1 MKYNINLNGAKI
13 TQTSQSIDGLQSVVV
28 DGIYSRIGD
37 SEDAHISGDIISIID
52 NKGKEHDYSHF
63 PIPLSLIIDDNE
75 VEAIHS
81 VAEEDKVAESEKSPN
96 EYFII
101 EINDADELESDWM
114 DLGGVSRIFVEPSE
128 VYGGEKATVDGYV
141 FLMEGNDGALYDHSD
156 IPVPV
161 KTTVEMDKI
170 TPIYAHS
177 HDDVIEY
184 VVTQKRIEELE
195 KEVESIVQFDTP
207 KERLDTLFEPMT
219 ATKVEYYEDVRK
231 FAKEYNNM
239 TFKEKNQV
247 SALIEM
253 GAYESPLSDDTLQTI
268 MFDVDEYQRYSN
280 QRRYL
285 SKEIDRVIESKYM
298 DQDISSMKHEY
309 EIAGREMRRIDNQYE
324 LTKPAQE
331 ITRPNV
337 DVPEDRKEDV
347 AELNRTYGELT
358 DDNYDKFLAEL
369 EIFADPGVR
378 IEHAD
383 DMVLSDDEMILIFQD
398 EGRYL

>member
-1 MKYNINLNGAKI
+1 MKYNVNLNGARI

-75 VEAIHS
+75 VEAIHNTN
-81 VAEEDKVAESEKSPN
+81 EQDKVAESEKSPN

-101 EINDADELESDWM
+101 EVNDADELESDWM

-141 FLMEGNDGALYDHSD
+141 FLMEGNDGELYDHSD

-184 VVTQKRIEELE
+184 ITTQKRIEELE

-207 KERLDTLFEPMT
+207 KDRTDVLFEPMT
-219 ATKVEYYEDVRK
+219 ATKVEYYEDVRR
-231 FAKEYNNM
+231 FAKEYNDM
-239 TFKEKNQV
+239 PFKEKNQV

-253 GAYESPLSDDTLQTI
+253 DAYESPLGVDTLQEI

-285 SKEIDRVIESKYM
+285 GKEIDRTIESKYM

-309 EIAGREMRRIDNQYE
+309 EIAGREMKRIDEKYE
-324 LTKPAQE
+324 LTKPAPE
-331 ITRPNV
+331 IARPNI
-337 DVPEDRKEDV
+337 DVPEDRQEDV
-347 AELNRTYGELT
+347 AALNRTYGELT
-358 DDNYDKFLAEL
+358 DDNYDKFIAEL

-378 IEHAD
+378 IEHPD
-383 DMVLSDDEMILIFQD
+383 DMVLSDDDIMLIFQD
-398 EGRYL
+398 EGRYM

>member
-1 MKYNINLNGAKI
+1 MKYNVNLNGARI

-75 VEAIHS
+75 VEAIHNTS
-81 VAEEDKVAESEKSPN
+81 EKVAESEKSPN

-101 EINDADELESDWM
+101 EVTDAEELESDWM
-114 DLGGVSRIFVEPSE
+114 DLGGVSRIFVEPSD

-141 FLMEGNDGALYDHSD
+141 FLMEGNDGTLYDHSD

-184 VVTQKRIEELE
+184 VTTQKRIEELE

-231 FAKEYNNM
+231 FAKEYNDM

-285 SKEIDRVIESKYM
+285 SKEIDRTIESKYM

-309 EIAGREMRRIDNQYE
+309 EIAGREMKRIDEKYE
-324 LTKPAQE
+324 LTKPAPE
-331 ITRPNV
+331 ITRPNI
-337 DVPEDRKEDV
+337 DVPEDRQDDV

-378 IEHAD
+378 IEHTD

>member
-52 NKGKEHDYSHF
+52 NKGREHDYSHF

-101 EINDADELESDWM
+101 EVNDAEELESDWM

-141 FLMEGNDGALYDHSD
+141 FLMEGNNGELYDHSD

-184 VVTQKRIEELE
+184 VTTQKRIEELE

-285 SKEIDRVIESKYM
+285 SKEIDRVVESKYM
-298 DQDISSMKHEY
+298 DQDISSMRHEY
-309 EIAGREMRRIDNQYE
+309 EIAGREMRRIDKQYE

-331 ITRPNV
+331 IARPNV

-347 AELNRTYGELT
+347 AELNRTYGGLT

-378 IEHAD
+378 IEHTD
-383 DMVLSDDEMILIFQD
+383 DMVLSDDEIILIFQD

>member
-1 MKYNINLNGAKI
+1 MKYNINLNGARI

-37 SEDAHISGDIISIID
+37 SEEAHISGDIISIID
-52 NKGKEHDYSHF
+52 NKGREHDYSHF

-101 EINDADELESDWM
+101 EVNGADELESDWM

-141 FLMEGNDGALYDHSD
+141 FLMEGNNGELYDHSD

-184 VVTQKRIEELE
+184 VTTQKRIEELE

-253 GAYESPLSDDTLQTI
+253 GAYDSPLSVDTLQTV

-285 SKEIDRVIESKYM
+285 SKEIDRVVESKYM
-298 DQDISSMKHEY
+298 DQDISSMRYEY
-309 EIAGREMRRIDNQYE
+309 DIAGREMRRIDKQYE

>member
-1 MKYNINLNGAKI
+1 MKYNVNLNGARI

-75 VEAIHS
+75 VEAIHNTN
-81 VAEEDKVAESEKSPN
+81 EQDKVAESEKSPN

-101 EINDADELESDWM
+101 EVNDADELESDWM

-141 FLMEGNDGALYDHSD
+141 FLMEGNNGELYDHSD

-184 VVTQKRIEELE
+184 VTTQKRIEELE

-207 KERLDTLFEPMT
+207 KDRMDVLFEPMT
-219 ATKVEYYEDVRK
+219 ATNVEYYEDVRK
-231 FAKEYNNM
+231 FAKEYNDM

-253 GAYESPLSDDTLQTI
+253 GTYESPLSDDTLQTI

-285 SKEIDRVIESKYM
+285 SKEIDRTVESKYM
-298 DQDISSMKHEY
+298 DQDISSMRHEY
-309 EIAGREMRRIDNQYE
+309 EIAGREMKRIDEQYG
-324 LTKPAQE
+324 LTKPMPE

-337 DVPEDRKEDV
+337 DVPEDRQEDV
-347 AELNRTYGELT
+347 AALNRTYGELT
-358 DDNYDKFLAEL
+358 DDNYDKFIAEL

-378 IEHAD
+378 IEHPD
-383 DMVLSDDEMILIFQD
+383 DMVLSDDDIMLIFQD
-398 EGRYL
+398 EGRYM

>member
-75 VEAIHS
+75 VEAIHNTN
-81 VAEEDKVAESEKSPN
+81 DKVAESEKNPN

-101 EINDADELESDWM
+101 EVNDADELESDWM
-114 DLGGVSRIFVEPSE
+114 DLGGVSRIFVEPSS

-141 FLMEGNDGALYDHSD
+141 FLMEGNNGELYDHSD

-184 VVTQKRIEELE
+184 VTTQKRIEELE

-207 KERLDTLFEPMT
+207 KDRMDVLFEPMT

-231 FAKEYNNM
+231 FAKEYNDM

-253 GAYESPLSDDTLQTI
+253 GAYDSPLSVDTLQTV

-285 SKEIDRVIESKYM
+285 SKEIDRTVESKYM
-298 DQDISSMKHEY
+298 DQDISSMRHEY
-309 EIAGREMRRIDNQYE
+309 EIAGREMKRIDEQYG
-324 LTKPAQE
+324 LTKPMPE

-337 DVPEDRKEDV
+337 DVPEDRQEDV
-347 AELNRTYGELT
+347 AALNRTYGELT
-358 DDNYDKFLAEL
+358 DDNYDKFIAEL

-378 IEHAD
+378 IEHPD
-383 DMVLSDDEMILIFQD
+383 DMVLSDDDIMLIFQD
-398 EGRYL
+398 EGRYM

>member
-75 VEAIHS
+75 VEAIHNTN
-81 VAEEDKVAESEKSPN
+81 DKVAESEKNPN

-101 EINDADELESDWM
+101 EVNDADELESDWM
-114 DLGGVSRIFVEPSE
+114 DLGGVSRIFVEPSS

-141 FLMEGNDGALYDHSD
+141 FLMEGNNGELYDHSD

-184 VVTQKRIEELE
+184 VTTQKRIEELE

-207 KERLDTLFEPMT
+207 KDRMDVLFEPMT

-231 FAKEYNNM
+231 FAKEYNDM

-253 GAYESPLSDDTLQTI
+253 GAYDSPLSVDTLQTV

-285 SKEIDRVIESKYM
+285 SKEIDRTVESKYM
-298 DQDISSMKHEY
+298 DQDISSMRHEY
-309 EIAGREMRRIDNQYE
+309 EIAGREMKRIDEQYG
-324 LTKPAQE
+324 LTKPMPE

-337 DVPEDRKEDV
+337 DVPEDRQEDV
-347 AELNRTYGELT
+347 AALNRTYGELT
-358 DDNYDKFLAEL
+358 DDNYDKFIAEL

-378 IEHAD
+378 IEHPD
-383 DMVLSDDEMILIFQD
+383 DMVLSDDDIMLIFQD

>member
-1 MKYNINLNGAKI
+1 MKYNVNLNGARI

-75 VEAIHS
+75 VEAIHNTN
-81 VAEEDKVAESEKSPN
+81 EHDKVAESEKSPN

-101 EINDADELESDWM
+101 EVNDADELESDWM
-114 DLGGVSRIFVEPSE
+114 DLGGVSRIFVEPSS

-141 FLMEGNDGALYDHSD
+141 FLMEDKDGKLYDHSD
-156 IPVPV
+156 VPVPV

-170 TPIYAHS
+170 TPIYAHY

-184 VVTQKRIEELE
+184 VTTQKRIEELE

-207 KERLDTLFEPMT
+207 KDRMDVLFEPMT
-219 ATKVEYYEDVRK
+219 ATNVEYYEDVRK
-231 FAKEYNNM
+231 FAKEYNDM

-253 GAYESPLSDDTLQTI
+253 GTYESPLSDDTLQTI

-285 SKEIDRVIESKYM
+285 SKEIDRTVESKYM
-298 DQDISSMKHEY
+298 DQDISSMRHEY
-309 EIAGREMRRIDNQYE
+309 EIAGREMKRIDEQYG
-324 LTKPAQE
+324 LTKPMPE

-337 DVPEDRKEDV
+337 DVPEDRQEDV
-347 AELNRTYGELT
+347 AALNRTYGELT
-358 DDNYDKFLAEL
+358 DDNYDKFIAEL

-378 IEHAD
+378 IEHPD
-383 DMVLSDDEMILIFQD
+383 DMVLSDDDIMLIFQD

>member
-1 MKYNINLNGAKI
+1 MKYNVNLNGARI

-75 VEAIHS
+75 VEAIHNTN
-81 VAEEDKVAESEKSPN
+81 DKVAESEKSPN

-101 EINDADELESDWM
+101 EINDAEELESDWM

-141 FLMEGNDGALYDHSD
+141 FLMEGNNGELYDHSD

-184 VVTQKRIEELE
+184 VTTQKRIEELE

-207 KERLDTLFEPMT
+207 KDRMDVLFEPMT

-231 FAKEYNNM
+231 FAKEYNDM

-285 SKEIDRVIESKYM
+285 SKEIDRTVESKYM
-298 DQDISSMKHEY
+298 DQDISSMRHEY
-309 EIAGREMRRIDNQYE
+309 EIAGREMKRIDEQYG
-324 LTKPAQE
+324 LTKPMPE

-337 DVPEDRKEDV
+337 DVPEDRQEDV
-347 AELNRTYGELT
+347 AALNRTYGELT
-358 DDNYDKFLAEL
+358 DDNYDKFIAEL

-378 IEHAD
+378 IEHPD
-383 DMVLSDDEMILIFQD
+383 DMVLSDDDIMLIFQD

>member
-101 EINDADELESDWM
+101 EINDAEELESDWM

-128 VYGGEKATVDGYV
+128 VYGGENATVDGYV
-141 FLMEGNDGALYDHSD
+141 FLMEGNDGELYDHSD

-184 VVTQKRIEELE
+184 VTTQKRIEELE

-239 TFKEKNQV
+239 PFKEKNQV

-253 GAYESPLSDDTLQTI
+253 GAYESSLSDDTLQTI

-309 EIAGREMRRIDNQYE
+309 EIAGREMRRIDKQYE

-378 IEHAD
+378 IEHTD
-383 DMVLSDDEMILIFQD
+383 DMVLSDDEIILIFQD
-398 EGRYL
+398 EGRHL

>member
-52 NKGKEHDYSHF
+52 NKGREHDYSHF

-101 EINDADELESDWM
+101 EVNDAEELESDWM

-141 FLMEGNDGALYDHSD
+141 FLMEGNNGELYDHSD

-184 VVTQKRIEELE
+184 VTTQKRIEELE

-285 SKEIDRVIESKYM
+285 SKEIDRVVESKYM
-298 DQDISSMKHEY
+298 DQDISSMRHEY
-309 EIAGREMRRIDNQYE
+309 EIAGREMRRIDKQYE

-331 ITRPNV
+331 IARPNV

-347 AELNRTYGELT
+347 AELNRTYGGLT
-358 DDNYDKFLAEL
+358 DDNYDKFLADI
-369 EIFADPGVR
+369 EIFEETGVR
-378 IEHAD
+378 I
-383 DMVLSDDEMILIFQD
+383 
-398 EGRYL
+398 

>member
-1 MKYNINLNGAKI
+1 MKYNVNLNGARI

-101 EINDADELESDWM
+101 EINDAEELESDWM

-141 FLMEGNDGALYDHSD
+141 FLMEGNDGALYVHSD

-184 VVTQKRIEELE
+184 VTTQKRIEELE

-239 TFKEKNQV
+239 PFKEKNQV

-253 GAYESPLSDDTLQTI
+253 GAYESPLSVDTLQTV
-268 MFDVDEYQRYSN
+268 MFDIDEYQRYSN

-309 EIAGREMRRIDNQYE
+309 EIAGREMRRIDKQYE
-324 LTKPAQE
+324 LTKPEQE
-331 ITRPNV
+331 IVRPNV
-337 DVPEDRKEDV
+337 DVPEDRQEDV
-347 AELNRTYGELT
+347 AALNRTYGELT
-358 DDNYDKFLAEL
+358 DDNYDKFIAEL
-369 EIFADPGVR
+369 EIFANPGVR
-378 IEHAD
+378 IKHPD
-383 DMVLSDDEMILIFQD
+383 DMVLSDDDIMLIFQD
-398 EGRYL
+398 EGRYM

>member
-37 SEDAHISGDIISIID
+37 SGDAHISGDIISIID
-52 NKGKEHDYSHF
+52 NKGREHDYSHF

-101 EINDADELESDWM
+101 EVNDAEELESDWM

-141 FLMEGNDGALYDHSD
+141 FLMEGNNGELYDHSD

-184 VVTQKRIEELE
+184 VTTQKRIEELE

-285 SKEIDRVIESKYM
+285 SKEIDRVVESKYM
-298 DQDISSMKHEY
+298 DQDISSMRHEY
-309 EIAGREMRRIDNQYE
+309 EIAGREMRRIDKQYE

-331 ITRPNV
+331 IARPNV

-378 IEHAD
+378 IEHTD
-383 DMVLSDDEMILIFQD
+383 DMVLSDDEIILIFQD

>member
-1 MKYNINLNGAKI
+1 MKYNINLNGARI

-75 VEAIHS
+75 VEAIHNNP
-81 VAEEDKVAESEKSPN
+81 ENDKVAESEKSPN

-101 EINDADELESDWM
+101 EVNEAEELESDWM

-141 FLMEGNDGALYDHSD
+141 FLMEGNDGGLYDHSD

-184 VVTQKRIEELE
+184 VTTQKRIEELE

-219 ATKVEYYEDVRK
+219 ATNVEYYEDVRK

-253 GAYESPLSDDTLQTI
+253 GAYDSPLSDDTLQTI

-309 EIAGREMRRIDNQYE
+309 EIAGREMRRIDKQYE

-337 DVPEDRKEDV
+337 DIPEDRKEDV

-378 IEHAD
+378 IEHTD
-383 DMVLSDDEMILIFQD
+383 DMVLSDDEMLLIFQD

>member
-1 MKYNINLNGAKI
+1 MKYNINLNGARI

-52 NKGKEHDYSHF
+52 NNGKEHDYSHF

-75 VEAIHS
+75 VEVIHS

-101 EINDADELESDWM
+101 DVNDAEELESDWM
-114 DLGGVSRIFVEPSE
+114 DLGGVSRIFVEPSD
-128 VYGGEKATVDGYV
+128 VYGGEKATVDGYI
-141 FLMEGNDGALYDHSD
+141 FLMEGNDGELYDHSD

-184 VVTQKRIEELE
+184 VTTQKRIEELE

-207 KERLDTLFEPMT
+207 KDRTDVLFEPMT
-219 ATKVEYYEDVRK
+219 ATKVEYYEDVRR
-231 FAKEYNNM
+231 FAKEYNDM

-253 GAYESPLSDDTLQTI
+253 DAYESPLGVDTLQEI

-285 SKEIDRVIESKYM
+285 SKEIDRTIESKYM

-309 EIAGREMRRIDNQYE
+309 EIAGREMKRIDEKYE
-324 LTKPAQE
+324 LTKPAPE
-331 ITRPNV
+331 IARPNI
-337 DVPEDRKEDV
+337 DVPEDRQEDV
-347 AELNRTYGELT
+347 AALNRTYGELT
-358 DDNYDKFLAEL
+358 DDNYDEFIAEL

-378 IEHAD
+378 IEHSD
-383 DMVLSDDEMILIFQD
+383 DMVLSDDDIMLIFQD
-398 EGRYL
+398 EGRYM

>member
-1 MKYNINLNGAKI
+1 MKYNINLNGARI

-75 VEAIHS
+75 VEVIHS

-101 EINDADELESDWM
+101 DVNDAEELESDWM
-114 DLGGVSRIFVEPSE
+114 DLGGVSRIFVEPSD
-128 VYGGEKATVDGYV
+128 VYGGEKATVDGYI
-141 FLMEGNDGALYDHSD
+141 FLMEGNDGELYDHSD

-184 VVTQKRIEELE
+184 VATQKRIEELE

-207 KERLDTLFEPMT
+207 KDRTDVLFEPMT
-219 ATKVEYYEDVRK
+219 ATKVEYYEDVRR
-231 FAKEYNNM
+231 FAKEYNDM

-253 GAYESPLSDDTLQTI
+253 DAYESSLSVDTLQEI

-285 SKEIDRVIESKYM
+285 SKEIDRTIESKYM

-309 EIAGREMRRIDNQYE
+309 EIAGREMKRIDEKYE
-324 LTKPAQE
+324 LTKPAPE
-331 ITRPNV
+331 ITRPNI
-337 DVPEDRKEDV
+337 DVPEDRQDDV

-378 IEHAD
+378 IEHTD

>member
-101 EINDADELESDWM
+101 EVNEAEELESDWM

-141 FLMEGNDGALYDHSD
+141 FLMEGNNGELYDHSD

-184 VVTQKRIEELE
+184 VATQKRIEELE

-309 EIAGREMRRIDNQYE
+309 EIAGREMRRIDKQYE

-378 IEHAD
+378 IEHTD

>member
-75 VEAIHS
+75 VEAIHNTN
-81 VAEEDKVAESEKSPN
+81 DKVAESEKNPN

-101 EINDADELESDWM
+101 EVNDADELESDWM
-114 DLGGVSRIFVEPSE
+114 DLGGVSRIFVEPSS

-141 FLMEGNDGALYDHSD
+141 FLMEGNNGELYDHSD

-184 VVTQKRIEELE
+184 VTTQKRIEELE

-207 KERLDTLFEPMT
+207 KDRMDVLFEPMT

-231 FAKEYNNM
+231 FAKEYNDM

-253 GAYESPLSDDTLQTI
+253 GAYDSPLSVDTLQTV

-280 QRRYL
+280 RRRYL
-285 SKEIDRVIESKYM
+285 SKEIDRTVESKYM
-298 DQDISSMKHEY
+298 DQDISSMRHEY
-309 EIAGREMRRIDNQYE
+309 EIAGREMKRIDEQYG
-324 LTKPAQE
+324 LTKPMPE

-337 DVPEDRKEDV
+337 DVPEDRQEDV
-347 AELNRTYGELT
+347 AALNRTYGELT
-358 DDNYDKFLAEL
+358 DDNYDKFIAEL

-378 IEHAD
+378 IEHPD
-383 DMVLSDDEMILIFQD
+383 DMVLSDDDIMLIFQD
-398 EGRYL
+398 EGRYM

>member
-52 NKGKEHDYSHF
+52 NKGRAHDYSHF

-81 VAEEDKVAESEKSPN
+81 VAEEDNVAESEKSPN

-101 EINDADELESDWM
+101 EVNDADELESDWM

-141 FLMEGNDGALYDHSD
+141 FLMEGNNGELYDHSD

-184 VVTQKRIEELE
+184 VTTQKRIEELE

-207 KERLDTLFEPMT
+207 KDRMDVLFEPMT

-231 FAKEYNNM
+231 FAKEYNDM

-253 GAYESPLSDDTLQTI
+253 DAYESPLSVDTLQTV

-309 EIAGREMRRIDNQYE
+309 EIAGREMKRIDEQYG
-324 LTKPAQE
+324 LTKPMPE

-337 DVPEDRKEDV
+337 DVPEDRQEDV
-347 AELNRTYGELT
+347 AALNRTYGELT
-358 DDNYDKFLAEL
+358 DDNYDKFIAEL

-378 IEHAD
+378 IEHPD
-383 DMVLSDDEMILIFQD
+383 DMVLSDDDIMLIFQD

>member
-52 NKGKEHDYSHF
+52 NKGREHDYSHF

-81 VAEEDKVAESEKSPN
+81 VAEEDKVAESEKCPN

-101 EINDADELESDWM
+101 EVNDAEELESDWM

-141 FLMEGNDGALYDHSD
+141 FLMEGNNGELYDHSD

-184 VVTQKRIEELE
+184 VTTQKRIEELE

-285 SKEIDRVIESKYM
+285 SKEIDRVVESKYM
-298 DQDISSMKHEY
+298 DQDISSMRHEY
-309 EIAGREMRRIDNQYE
+309 EIAGREMRRIDKQYE

-331 ITRPNV
+331 IARPNV

-378 IEHAD
+378 IEHTD
-383 DMVLSDDEMILIFQD
+383 DMVLSDDEIILIFQD

>member
-75 VEAIHS
+75 VEAIHNTN
-81 VAEEDKVAESEKSPN
+81 DKVAESEKNPN

-101 EINDADELESDWM
+101 EVNDADELESDWM
-114 DLGGVSRIFVEPSE
+114 DLGGVSRIFVEPSS

-141 FLMEGNDGALYDHSD
+141 FLMEGNNGELYDHSD

-184 VVTQKRIEELE
+184 VTTQKRIEELE

-207 KERLDTLFEPMT
+207 KDRMDVLFEPMT

-231 FAKEYNNM
+231 FAKEYNDM

-253 GAYESPLSDDTLQTI
+253 GAYDSPLSVDTLQTV

-285 SKEIDRVIESKYM
+285 SKEIDRTVESKYM
-298 DQDISSMKHEY
+298 DQDISSMRHEY
-309 EIAGREMRRIDNQYE
+309 EIAGREMKRIDEQYG
-324 LTKPAQE
+324 LTKPMPE

-337 DVPEDRKEDV
+337 DVPEDRQEDV
-347 AELNRTYGELT
+347 AALNRTYGELT
-358 DDNYDKFLAEL
+358 DDNYDKFIAEL

-378 IEHAD
+378 IEHPD
-383 DMVLSDDEMILIFQD
+383 DMVLSDDIMLIFQD

>member
-1 MKYNINLNGAKI
+1 M
-13 TQTSQSIDGLQSVVV
+13 
-28 DGIYSRIGD
+28 
-37 SEDAHISGDIISIID
+37 
-52 NKGKEHDYSHF
+52 
-63 PIPLSLIIDDNE
+63 
-75 VEAIHS
+75 
-81 VAEEDKVAESEKSPN
+81 
-96 EYFII
+96 
-101 EINDADELESDWM
+101 
-114 DLGGVSRIFVEPSE
+114 
-128 VYGGEKATVDGYV
+128 
-141 FLMEGNDGALYDHSD
+141 
-156 IPVPV
+156 
-161 KTTVEMDKI
+161 
-170 TPIYAHS
+170 
-177 HDDVIEY
+177 
-184 VVTQKRIEELE
+184 
-195 KEVESIVQFDTP
+195 
-207 KERLDTLFEPMT
+207 DTLFEPMT

-239 TFKEKNQV
+239 PFKEKNQV

-253 GAYESPLSDDTLQTI
+253 GAYESPLSVDTLQTV

-309 EIAGREMRRIDNQYE
+309 EIAGREMRRIDKQYE
-324 LTKPAQE
+324 LTKPEQE
-331 ITRPNV
+331 IVRPNV